1 MNNFERRLK
10 KMELGLTSSSTP
22 ILMADTGLVLGS
34 HPLSQ
39 LLASEFNHNFD
50 AYDTAIDSVYNAT
63 RIGGSNYHHL
73 LDGQHSLLSSIH
85 AVKDVKADDSFL
97 TEIAQA
103 SEHLLRDVASVSGIN
118 PFFTLTGEQF
128 NSIASYCQEFG
139 ISKPFLADAL
149 TLNGPE
155 LIGGCLALTSSLI
168 MGKKADPS
176 LLSNL
181 SGSFLVS
188 SLATANPFLLPV
200 AAGGMAY
207 SIYKAE
213 DKKEAL
219 ITAGKG
225 AIVSGSAIAVGT
237 VIGGPV
243 WLGCMVGIGTAVAV
257 KYVLNNPEKAFT
269 KVQDLIKPANSIFR
283 KISLQI
289 S

>member
-1 MNNFERRLK
+1 MDYFERRLK
-10 KMELGLTSSSTP
+10 KMELDLHSFSTP
-22 ILMADTGLVLGS
+22 LVMADTGLVLGG

-39 LLASEFNHNFD
+39 WLASEFNHNFD
-50 AYDTAIDSVYNAT
+50 AYDTAIDSVYNTT

-73 LDGQHSLLSSIH
+73 IDGQHSFLSSIE

-103 SEHLLRDVASVSGIN
+103 SEHLFRDVASVSGIN
-118 PFFTLTGEQF
+118 PLFTLTGEQF
-128 NSIASYCQEFG
+128 NTIASYCQQFG
-139 ISKPFLADAL
+139 ISKTFLADAL
-149 TLNGPE
+149 TVNGPE
-155 LIGGCLALTSSLI
+155 LIGGCLALTGSLI

-188 SLATANPFLLPV
+188 SLASANPFLLPI

-225 AIVSGSAIAVGT
+225 AIVSGSAIAAGAL
-237 VIGGPV
+237 IGGPV

-257 KYVLNNPEKAFT
+257 KYVINNPEKAFT
-269 KVQDLIKPANSIFR
+269 KVHDLIKPANSVFR
-283 KISLQI
+283 KISLQMP
-289 S
+289 